1 MLLKVARAFFASS
14 WRSFFFA
21 SSKVTF
27 HVLLCRSPII
37 HSCSLHIAW
46 SFHGCCFH
54 WVEPKIQAAR
64 DGDLEALQQLLV
76 IIISSCLFIGDM
88 VLVAVACC
96 KKTCRCHGVS
106 SFLSEFATVDG
117 QDPTDRL
124 GWLNFRDSGI
134 LLISTDQ
141 QLEGILSHFSQF
153 EVGGWGNIFN
163 MLQRVPWN
171 ISTTSKKITKSTS
184 TEHQCNRHVGAM
196 EQHSGGS
203 KTLGAVDCWV
213 AHL

>member
-1 MLLKVARAFFASS
+1 
-14 WRSFFFA
+14 
-21 SSKVTF
+21 
-27 HVLLCRSPII
+27 
-37 HSCSLHIAW
+37 
-46 SFHGCCFH
+46 
-54 WVEPKIQAAR
+54 
-64 DGDLEALQQLLV
+64 
-76 IIISSCLFIGDM
+76 M
-88 VLVAVACC
+88 VLVAVACS

-153 EVGGWGNIFN
+153 EVEGWGNIFN

-203 KTLGAVDCWV
+203 KTLRSCGLLGCTPVRQVSPRPSCHSVPPWQSARNKGSMF
-213 AHL
+213 LG